1 MTIAI
6 PSVGRRM
13 LCLALG
19 MSLLPAITSADTLQV
34 LWNPNSEPVAGYVV
48 YLGEQSSNSTQRYD
62 VGNTTTFTWP
72 NAAAGRLYCVQV
84 SAYLDSLEGPRSP
97 QTCGYSNQFPALTN
111 PGTRTSVV
119 GSPTSLQL
127 VGIDPE
133 GAPVTYFASGLPAGL
148 SLMVS
153 NGYISGV
160 PAAVGDYSV
169 TASVFDG
176 VLTSTPQVFTWSVST
191 ASTSASAPS
200 TSDTIAPSIAITSP
214 TTAATYRSSASTLAL
229 SGSAG
234 DNVSVVSVS
243 WTNDRGGSG
252 NTSGTTDWS
261 TGSIELKTGTNVITV
276 TARDAAGNQS
286 SKALT
291 VTYKRR
297 RG

>member
-1 MTIAI
+1 
-6 PSVGRRM
+6 M

-48 YLGEQSSNSTQRYD
+48 YLGEQPSNVTQRYD
-62 VGNTTTFTWP
+62 VGNSTAFTWP
-72 NAAAGRLYCVQV
+72 NAVAGRLYCVQV
-84 SAYLDSLEGPRSP
+84 SAYLDSLEGPRSA

-111 PGTRTSVV
+111 PGARTSVV
-119 GSPTSLQL
+119 GNPTSLQL
-127 VGIDPE
+127 AGIDPD
-133 GAPVTYFASGLPAGL
+133 GASVTYFASGLPAGL

-160 PAAVGDYSV
+160 PAAVGVYSV

-176 VLTSTPQVFTWSVST
+176 VLTSAPQVFTWSISA

-200 TSDTIAPSIAITSP
+200 TSDTIAPSIAINSP

-252 NTSGTTDWS
+252 TTSGTTS
-261 TGSIELKTGTNVITV
+261 LETGSIGLKTGTNVITV
-276 TARDAAGNQS
+276 TARDAAGNQF

>member
-6 PSVGRRM
+6 FSAGRRM
-13 LCLALG
+13 LGLALG
-19 MSLLPAITSADTLQV
+19 MWLLPGITSADTLQV
-34 LWNPNSEPVAGYVV
+34 LWTPNSEPVAGYVV
-48 YLGEQSSNSTQRYD
+48 YLGEPSNSTQRYD

-72 NAAAGRLYCVQV
+72 NAVAGRLYCVQV
-84 SAYLDSLEGPRSP
+84 SAYLDSLEGPRSA

-111 PGTRTSVV
+111 PGDRTSVA

-127 VGIDPE
+127 AGSDPD

-148 SLMVS
+148 SLMMN

-160 PAAVGDYSV
+160 PAAVGVYSV
-169 TASVFDG
+169 TASVSDG
-176 VLTSTPQVFTWSVST
+176 VLTSTPQVFKWSV
-191 ASTSASAPS
+191 SAPS
-200 TSDTIAPSIAITSP
+200 TSDTIAPSIAIKTP
-214 TTAATYRSSASTLAL
+214 TTAATYSSSASTLAL
-229 SGSAG
+229 SGSAA

-243 WTNDRGGSG
+243 WTNDRGGGGSA
-252 NTSGTTDWS
+252 SGTTSWS
-261 TGSIELKTGTNVITV
+261 AGSIGLKTGTNVITV

>member
-6 PSVGRRM
+6 FSAGRRM
-13 LCLALG
+13 LGLALG
-19 MSLLPAITSADTLQV
+19 MLLLPGLTSADTLQV
-34 LWNPNSEPVAGYVV
+34 LWTPNSEPVAGYVV
-48 YLGEQSSNSTQRYD
+48 YLGEQPSTSTQRYD

-72 NAAAGRLYCVQV
+72 NAVAGRLYCVQV
-84 SAYLDSLEGPRSP
+84 SAYLDSLEGPRSA

-111 PGTRTSVV
+111 PGDRTSVA

-127 VGIDPE
+127 AGSDPD

-148 SLMVS
+148 SLMMN

-160 PAAVGDYSV
+160 PAAVGVYSV
-169 TASVFDG
+169 TASVSDG
-176 VLTSTPQVFTWSVST
+176 VLTSTPQVFKWSV
-191 ASTSASAPS
+191 SAPS
-200 TSDTIAPSIAITSP
+200 TSDTIAPSIDIKSP
-214 TTAATYRSSASTLAL
+214 TTAATYSSSASTLAL
-229 SGSAG
+229 SGSAA

-252 NTSGTTDWS
+252 SASGTTSWS
-261 TGSIELKTGTNVITV
+261 AGSIGLKTGTNVITV

>member
-1 MTIAI
+1 MTIA
-6 PSVGRRM
+6 SFSAGRRM
-13 LCLALG
+13 LGLTLG
-19 MSLLPAITSADTLQV
+19 MWLLPGITSADTLQV

-48 YLGEQSSNSTQRYD
+48 YLGEPSNSTQRYD

-72 NAAAGRLYCVQV
+72 NAVAGRLYCVQV
-84 SAYLDSLEGPRSP
+84 SAYLDSLEGPRSA

-111 PGTRTSVV
+111 PGDRTSVA
-119 GSPTSLQL
+119 GSLTSLQL
-127 VGIDPE
+127 AGSDPD

-148 SLMVS
+148 SLMMN

-160 PAAVGDYSV
+160 PAAVGVYSV
-169 TASVFDG
+169 TASVSDG
-176 VLTSTPQVFTWSVST
+176 VLTSTPQVFKWSV
-191 ASTSASAPS
+191 SAPS
-200 TSDTIAPSIAITSP
+200 TSDTIAPSIAIKTP
-214 TTAATYRSSASTLAL
+214 TTAATYSSSASTLAL
-229 SGSAG
+229 SGSAA

-252 NTSGTTDWS
+252 SASGTTSWS
-261 TGSIELKTGTNVITV
+261 AGSIGLKTGTNVITV

-291 VTYKRR
+291 VTYRRR

>member
-6 PSVGRRM
+6 FSAGRRM
-13 LCLALG
+13 LGLALG
-19 MSLLPAITSADTLQV
+19 MLLLPGITSADTIQV

-48 YLGEQSSNSTQRYD
+48 YLGEPSNSTQRYD
-62 VGNTTTFTWP
+62 VGNTTTFIWP
-72 NAAAGRLYCVQV
+72 NAVAGRLYCVQV
-84 SAYLDSLEGPRSP
+84 SAYLDSLEGPRSA
-97 QTCGYSNQFPALTN
+97 QTCGYSNQFPVLTN
-111 PGTRTSVV
+111 PGDRTSVA

-127 VGIDPE
+127 AGSDPD

-148 SLMVS
+148 SLMMN

-160 PAAVGDYSV
+160 PAAVGVYSV
-169 TASVFDG
+169 TASVSDG
-176 VLTSTPQVFTWSVST
+176 VLTSTPQVFKWSV
-191 ASTSASAPS
+191 SAPS
-200 TSDTIAPSIAITSP
+200 TSDTIAPSIAIKSP
-214 TTAATYRSSASTLAL
+214 TTATTYTSSASTLAL
-229 SGSAG
+229 SGSAT

-252 NTSGTTDWS
+252 SASGTTSWS
-261 TGSIELKTGTNVITV
+261 AGSIGLKTGTNVITV